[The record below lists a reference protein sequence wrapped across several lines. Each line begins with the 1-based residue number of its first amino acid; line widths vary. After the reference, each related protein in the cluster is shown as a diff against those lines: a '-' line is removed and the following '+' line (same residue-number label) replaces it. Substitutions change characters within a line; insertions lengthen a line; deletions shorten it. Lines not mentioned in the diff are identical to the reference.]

1 MPPATRPHLRTAP
14 DTAPDTSP
22 RTTRWFRH
30 PWRIA
35 AAVFV
40 LIGVAVLVGGYLWV
54 SSEADPSGPPG
65 SQVIVTVKPGTGV
78 NQLAS
83 SLSAK
88 GVIGSSLA
96 YRIWGQFHS
105 IPGVLVGFLRLRQE
119 QQLHRR
125 RRRDRR
131 RSQRVPPGRAG
142 RLHRAGGGPA
152 GRPVAGPRRSALRR
166 PGHSGTLHSPWQP
179 VGSTNLDGL
188 LGTGDYVVVPGET
201 DSQLLTV
208 MIDRFDTEADAVGLT
223 AGSAAL
229 GLTPYQVITIA
240 SIVEKEG
247 VIAKNLGP
255 VARVILNRLHNDMPL
270 QMDSTVLYA
279 EGRDGGTVTATD
291 LQTQTPY
298 NTYLNKGLTPT
309 PICFPSRAALQ
320 AALDPPSGS
329 WLYFVVVEPDGTEAF
344 ADTYAQQL
352 ANEALAKQRGLP

>member
-1 MPPATRPHLRTAP
+1 VYGTAP
-14 DTAPDTSP
+14 DTPPKPTG
-22 RTTRWFRH
+22 RWFRH
-30 PWRIA
+30 PLRIA

-40 LIGVAVLVGGYLWV
+40 LVGVAVLVGGYLWV
-54 SSEADPSGPPG
+54 TSEADPSGPAGP
-65 SQVIVTVKPGTGV
+65 QVIVTVKPGTGV

-83 SLSAK
+83 SLNAK

-105 IPGVLVGFLRLRQE
+105 IPGVVSGTYAFDENSSFTAVDGVIAAGPNVFPVDVPAGFTVRE
-119 QQLHRR
+119 VA
-125 RRRDRR
+125 
-131 RSQRVPPGRAG
+131 QRVGQ
-142 RLHRAGGGPA
+142 L
-152 GRPVAGPRRSALRR
+152 
-166 PGHSGTLHSPWQP
+166 PGHDEAHFAALAVSGTLHSPWQP

-188 LGTGDYVVVPGET
+188 LGTGEYVVVPGET
-201 DSQLLTV
+201 DSQLLTL

-255 VARVILNRLHNDMPL
+255 VARVILNRLQNDMPL

-279 EGRDGGTVTATD
+279 EGRDGGTVTTTD
-291 LQTQTPY
+291 LQLQTPY

-309 PICFPSRAALQ
+309 PICFPSRAALR

-352 ANEALAKQRGLP
+352 ANEALAKERGLP